1 MAYPARKLQPNEAY
15 YTYADYLSWDDGD
28 HTEIV
33 SGIPIL
39 FAAPSPRHQ
48 EVLLELAAQLREFL
62 RGKPCKVYPAP
73 FAVRLFQKE
82 RDRPRNVDT
91 VVEPDISVVCDK
103 SKLDK
108 SGCKGAPDFI
118 IEILSPST
126 KRHDRERKFALYQTA
141 GVREYWIVDPENNT
155 VETYVLRE
163 GGYEAESAAVRGGKI
178 PVAVLDGCIIDL
190 DLVFAE

>member
-1 MAYPARKLQPNEAY
+1 MYAPLRRPDE
-15 YTYADYLSWDDGD
+15 YTYADYLSWDTDRRYELHEGAA
-28 HTEIV
+28 V
-33 SGIPIL
+33 ML
-39 FAAPSPRHQ
+39 AAPSSDHQ
-48 EVLLELAAQLREFL
+48 YIAAALTGLLFQFL
-62 RGKPCKVYPAP
+62 IGKKCNVYSAP
-73 FAVRLFQKE
+73 FDVRLFQ
-82 RDRPRNVDT
+82 RAVDRPKDVDT
-91 VVEPDISVVCDK
+91 VVQPDVSVICDPNK
-103 SKLDK
+103 IDK
-108 SGCKGAPDFI
+108 AGCKGAPDFI